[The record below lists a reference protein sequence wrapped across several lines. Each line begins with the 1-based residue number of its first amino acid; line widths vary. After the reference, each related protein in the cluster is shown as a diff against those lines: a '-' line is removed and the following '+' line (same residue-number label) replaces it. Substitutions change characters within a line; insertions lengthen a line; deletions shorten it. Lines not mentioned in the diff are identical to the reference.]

1 MEKRGIIL
9 AGGSGSRLYPT
20 TLGISKQLI
29 NIYDKP
35 LIYYPLCT
43 LMDMGVKDILI
54 ISTPQDTGNI
64 SRLLGSGHRWGI
76 HLSYTVQDK
85 PAGIAQA
92 FILGKNF
99 IGKNSISLIL
109 GDNVFTGLKIAPPVV
124 GDSFRARIYIKSV
137 NNPKAFGVYDK
148 KNKCM
153 VEKPET
159 PPSNKISTGL
169 YEFPPDV
176 VHYTTFLKPSKRGE
190 LEIAD
195 LINIYLKQD
204 RCDVE
209 DIRETFWKDC
219 GTPINVLDTSRHISN
234 LQSNST
240 LVGSPEETALRNNYI
255 NDSQFVELVRSQY
268 GEVDSNYS
276 SYLKLLV
283 DICLK
288 KKKSKS

>member
-43 LMDMGVKDILI
+43 LMEMGVKDILV

-64 SRLLGSGHRWGI
+64 SRLLGSGHQWGI
-76 HLSYTVQDK
+76 NLSYTVQDK

-92 FILGKNF
+92 FILGKHF

-109 GDNVFTGLKIAPPVV
+109 GDNVFTGLNIEQSVL
-124 GDSFRARIYIKSV
+124 GDSFRSKIYLKTVS
-137 NNPKAFGVYDK
+137 NPKAFGVYDA

-153 VEKPET
+153 VEKPAK

-176 VHYTTFLKPSKRGE
+176 IHYATFLKPSKRGE

-195 LINIYLKQD
+195 LINIYL
-204 RCDVE
+204 
-209 DIRETFWKDC
+209 I
-219 GTPINVLDTSRHISN
+219 
-234 LQSNST
+234 T
-240 LVGSPEETALRNNYI
+240 L
-255 NDSQFVELVRSQY
+255 
-268 GEVDSNYS
+268 
-276 SYLKLLV
+276 
-283 DICLK
+283 
-288 KKKSKS
+288 